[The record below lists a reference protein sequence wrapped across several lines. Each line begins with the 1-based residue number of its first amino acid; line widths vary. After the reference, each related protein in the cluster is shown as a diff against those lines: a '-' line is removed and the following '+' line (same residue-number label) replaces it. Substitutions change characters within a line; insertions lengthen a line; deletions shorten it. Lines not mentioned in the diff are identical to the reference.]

1 MGRISS
7 IQGSFAGGIDGIRLE
22 LLASRARKL
31 GHTTALH
38 LVAGLLRRIRDY
50 TAVVHDCESDTR
62 LRATLLVPVG
72 SVGGD
77 VEALRVWAYDDSHRD
92 RAHTRL
98 PLRIDDEVVA
108 GAPRAYLLREVDV
121 LHDVHAVERPT
132 GLTRR
137 AYRGILS
144 IPLDACD
151 PATGCP
157 LGVVCIDADRAGF
170 FDSAVAVNRLHPLIA
185 PALNT
190 IGLVLALRNGSQPY
204 AFPD

>member
-1 MGRISS
+1 MERISS
-7 IQGSFAGGIDGIRLE
+7 IQGPFAGGIDGVRLE

-31 GHTTALH
+31 GHGTALN
-38 LVAGLLRRIRDY
+38 LVSGLLRRIRDY
-50 TAVVHDCESDTR
+50 SAVVHDCQSDTR

-72 SVGGD
+72 SAPGEVD
-77 VEALRVWAYDDSHRD
+77 ALRVWAYDDSHRD
-92 RAHTRL
+92 RAHTCL
-98 PLRIDDEVVA
+98 PLRIRGEMVA

-121 LHDVHAVERPT
+121 LLDIHSVERPP

-157 LGVVCIDADRAGF
+157 LGVVCIDANRPGF

-190 IGLVLALRNGSQPY
+190 IGLVLARRNGSQPY